1 MYMFFGAL
9 VLSVVVK
16 HDSLRNLTEE
26 QQFWQQDLPTR
37 FSLLSELKEREFFL
51 QLPGNLIG

>member
-26 QQFWQQDLPTR
+26 LQFWQQDLPTR